1 MTGRR
6 SQIESLSNPL
16 VKRMRLLREKRHRR
30 AEGLFLAEG
39 LRIAT
44 EAREAGV
51 LPAWLFLGPEG
62 DAHPLA
68 KALAAD
74 TLAAGGEVI
83 DPTPA
88 ILPKLSGK
96 DTPPPV
102 VGIYAEPEMTIP
114 APQLAAAPIRLVPG
128 L

>member
-62 DAHPLA
+62 DARSDGHTSELPSLMRSSYA
-68 KALAAD
+68 VFCLKEHTPKL
-74 TLAAGGEVI
+74 
-83 DPTPA
+83 TPA
-88 ILPKLSGK
+88 QATHVLTTHLTG
-96 DTPPPV
+96 T
-102 VGIYAEPEMTIP
+102 TFTH
-114 APQLAAAPIRLVPG
+114 
-128 L
+128 

>member
-1 MTGRR
+1 MGGRPPR
-6 SQIESLSNPL
+6 STRSDTLFPDTTRFRSNPL
-16 VKRMRLLREKRHRR
+16 VKRMRLLRENRHRR
-30 AEGLFLAEG
+30 AEGVFLAEG

-83 DPTPA
+83 DTTPA
-88 ILPKLSGK
+88 ILSDRKS
-96 DTPPPV
+96 T
-102 VGIYAEPEMTIP
+102 
-114 APQLAAAPIRLVPG
+114 RLNSSH
-128 L
+128 